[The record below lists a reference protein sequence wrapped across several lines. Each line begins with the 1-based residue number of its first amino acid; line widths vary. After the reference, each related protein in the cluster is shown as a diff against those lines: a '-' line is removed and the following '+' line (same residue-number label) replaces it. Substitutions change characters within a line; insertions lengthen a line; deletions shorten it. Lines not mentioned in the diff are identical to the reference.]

1 VVLISSMTCALR
13 STFVTFAQC
22 SILILSY
29 SQRRRDYTPK
39 SPRTSVCLRLDGKGF
54 SDAERQSCRFPKARS
69 SGTCIR
75 HPEGSC
81 AMFVSISSSLSFPF
95 AYLCGSGNISP
106 YSSGAPG
113 ASLTST
119 SVDPQTAT
127 SRLVWDEVCTRNTVN
142 FVCFTHHRSRRKLC
156 LSAYRT
162 L

>member
-1 VVLISSMTCALR
+1 MTCALR
-13 STFVTFAQC
+13 SMFVTVAQC
-22 SILILSY
+22 STLILSY

-39 SPRTSVCLRLDGKGF
+39 STRTSVCLRLDGKSF
-54 SDAERQSCRFPKARS
+54 SDTERQSSCPSKTRYSR
-69 SGTCIR
+69 TCIR

-81 AMFVSISSSLSFPF
+81 GLSVPFFLSLSFLF
-95 AYLCGSGNISP
+95 AYLPGSGNISP

-127 SRLVWDEVCTRNTVN
+127 ARLVWDEVCTRNAVN
-142 FVCFTHHRSRRKLC
+142 FVCFIHHWSRRKSC
-156 LSAYRT
+156 LKVFRT